1 MRELMES
8 PFLVAP
14 LSPLCGLFNAWTSVA
29 RGIKRLLVLGKQQV
43 AGLPRGL
50 PPGVPSVAHA
60 EALLEKVAQ
69 LHQARVEL
77 LDGQGKR
84 GRGRDPLMDAPP
96 RTP

>member
-1 MRELMES
+1 MAS
-8 PFLVAP
+8 PFLVVP
-14 LSPLCGLFNAWTSVA
+14 LSPLCALFNAWTSVA
-29 RGIKRLLVLGKQQV
+29 HRIKRLLVLGKQQL

-50 PPGVPSVAHA
+50 PPGVPALAHA

-84 GRGRDPLMDAPP
+84 GRGCGPLVEAPP